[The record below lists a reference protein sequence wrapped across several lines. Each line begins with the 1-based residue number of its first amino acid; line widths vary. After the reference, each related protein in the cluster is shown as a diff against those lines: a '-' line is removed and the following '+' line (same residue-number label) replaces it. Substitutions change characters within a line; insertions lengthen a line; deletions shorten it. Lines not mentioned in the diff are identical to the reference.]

1 MRKHI
6 VAVGG
11 WFIVALAASAQT
23 ANPSVVFYS
32 TDEGADVEMSPGD
45 EQSAPAPL
53 DIKMYANLEDN
64 EGWDATCEW
73 KLYSATGTET
83 DALIDRYEEN
93 TSYTLNQSGGYY
105 IKLYVT
111 FTNSD
116 EETVEYESEV
126 FQLSITTSKLSC
138 PDGFSPNGDGINDV
152 FKVTYQS
159 IISMQGSIFN
169 RWGKKIY
176 SFDLGNV
183 DKGWDGVYNGKYVKD
198 GVYFLNL
205 QATGSDGVKY
215 NIKKAINVMK
225 GLRDYDE

>member
-32 TDEGADVEMSPGD
+32 TDEGSDVEMSPGD

-83 DALIDRYEEN
+83 DALLDRYEEN
-93 TSYTLNQSGGYY
+93 TSYTLNQSGGYS

-176 SFDLGNV
+176 SFDLSNV

>member
-1 MRKHI
+1 MKRII
-6 VAVGG
+6 VMAMA
-11 WFIVALAASAQT
+11 WAMAFLCASAQT
-23 ANPSVVFYS
+23 ANPTVVFYS
-32 TDEGADVEMSPGD
+32 TEDNADVEMSPGD

-53 DIKMYANLEDN
+53 EIKMYANLEED
-64 EGWDATCEW
+64 EDWTATCEW
-73 KLYSATGTET
+73 KLYSASGSESEPI
-83 DALIDRYEEN
+83 LDRYEEN
-93 TSYTLNQSGGYY
+93 TTYTLEQSGGYY

-116 EETVEYESEV
+116 DEEVEYESEV
-126 FQLSITTSKLSC
+126 FQLSISTSKLSC
-138 PDGFSPNGDGINDV
+138 PDGFSPNNDGINDV

-159 IISMQGSIFN
+159 IVSMQGAIFN
-169 RWGKKIY
+169 RWGQKVY
-176 SFDLGNV
+176 SFNLSNV
-183 DKGWDGVYNGKYVKD
+183 DNGWDGMYNGKYVKD

>member
-1 MRKHI
+1 MRRYFVVVI
-6 VAVGG
+6 G
-11 WFIVALAASAQT
+11 WVMALLSATAQT
-23 ANPSVVFYS
+23 ANPTVVFYS
-32 TDEGADVEMSPGD
+32 ADEGADVEMSPGD
-45 EQSAPAPL
+45 EQSASAPL
-53 DIKMYANLEDN
+53 SIKMYANLEEN
-64 EGWDATCEW
+64 EGWNATCEW
-73 KLYSATGTET
+73 KLYSASETET
-83 DALIDRYEEN
+83 KSILDRYEEN
-93 TSYTLNQSGGYY
+93 TSYTMEQSGGYC

-116 EETVEYESEV
+116 NDTIEYESEI

-169 RWGKKIY
+169 RWGQKIY
-176 SFDLGNV
+176 SFNLSNV
-183 DKGWDGVYNGKYVKD
+183 DKGWDGMYNGKYVKD

>member
-32 TDEGADVEMSPGD
+32 TDEGSDVEMSPGD

-83 DALIDRYEEN
+83 DALLDRYEEN

-176 SFDLGNV
+176 SFDLSNV